1 MPQLRDTA
9 FPGGDWEDP
18 RDPYSRTYG
27 GQGGSFGIMPDGGTH
42 ASSGAAG
49 SGSTWE
55 GLNGE
60 GGGGEMAS
68 PRHHHHHYGGDQSFT
83 STTSVGEGGGSL
95 QGSPSRVQQHHHVP
109 SVRMGAR
116 GVAFLAASTSESAPF
131 GIGNS
136 HAPQPRGFVQ
146 AFDIH
151 QGSTVSGGGGGEY
164 LPLVYPMATA
174 SESPSR
180 SSSLTGTSH
189 RDGGV
194 FNGEALLL
202 TEEHREPA
210 STFQN
215 RVESTTVYGG
225 GGSHTAGFRY
235 PRGDAEE
242 NASLR
247 AAIADLQDRLRGAHE
262 DLAAAHAREQAVAG
276 GLQEFRDRQAA
287 LTSELRRAVAME
299 ESLEL
304 ATDRVATLEAE
315 VEAAKAGERAAQGRE
330 KAACAETSEWVERA
344 NDAERRAEAAEAEAA
359 AWESRTRALQAELNA
374 ASGEETLLISVR
386 IPRS

>member
-1 MPQLRDTA
+1 MWGTA
-9 FPGGDWEDP
+9 FPGGDWDDP
-18 RDPYSRTYG
+18 RDPYSRTYAG
-27 GQGGSFGIMPDGGTH
+27 ESGSLVIMPDGDTN

-49 SGSTWE
+49 SASTWE

-68 PRHHHHHYGGDQSFT
+68 PRHHQQHYGGDQSFT
-83 STTSVGEGGGSL
+83 STSVGGGGSSL

-116 GVAFLAASTSESAPF
+116 GVAFLAASTSESTPF

-136 HAPQPRGFVQ
+136 HTPQPRGFVQ

-151 QGSTVSGGGGGEY
+151 QSSTVGGGAGGGGGGEY
-164 LPLVYPMATA
+164 LPVVYPMATT
-174 SESPSR
+174 SEPPSR
-180 SSSLTGTSH
+180 SSLLSGTNH
-189 RDGGV
+189 RDGG
-194 FNGEALLL
+194 FNGEEA
-202 TEEHREPA
+202 EEHREPEL
-210 STFQN
+210 QN
-215 RVESTTVYGG
+215 RVEATFYGAAAG
-225 GGSHTAGFRY
+225 PAGFRY

-262 DLAAAHAREQAVAG
+262 DLAAAHAREQSVAG

-287 LTSELRRAVAME
+287 LTSELRRAVVME
-299 ESLEL
+299 EALEL

-315 VEAAKAGERAAQGRE
+315 VEAAKAGELAAEGRE
-330 KAACAETSEWVERA
+330 KAARAEIAEWVERA

-359 AWESRTRALQAELNA
+359 AWESKTIALQAKLDA
-374 ASGEETLLISVR
+374 ASGEAF
-386 IPRS
+386 